1 MIKNLLLTLSFASM
15 SLSAVAADVTPVWL
29 NPEVNQ
35 VNREARRADFFAFE
49 NADLAKAGD
58 KTKSSRYLSMEGK
71 WRFNFVKDHNLAPK
85 DFFSLNFDD
94 SQWVDFPVPGLFEME
109 GYGDKTYK
117 NAGYAWCTTFDNN
130 PPIVG
135 ETNNYTGSYRR
146 TFELPDN
153 WNGQEVYFHVGSATS
168 NLSVWV
174 NGKYVGYSEDAKV
187 AAEFNITKYL
197 KKGQNLIAMQVMR
210 WCDGSYLEDQD
221 FWRFTGI
228 AREVY
233 LYARPKQHVKDIII
247 TAGLDDNYKE
257 GILEATATATVDGSV
272 FYELVDDKGNTV
284 FSIPSGCGS
293 VIGRGLSVK
302 PWSAEVPNLYSLV
315 ISFYSEKIKVDKSMK
330 DLLSSG
336 NDKAVIEQY
345 KKQLASFEPKE
356 VIVQRVGFRNI
367 EIKGGQLLVNGQP
380 ILIKGAD
387 RHELDPD
394 GGYIVSMERMI
405 QDIKI
410 MKQLN
415 INAVRTCHYPDDPRW
430 YDLCDEYGIYLTAES
445 NLESHG
451 MGYGEGTLAKRDDF
465 AKAHIERQE
474 GNVLSFRNHPSIIVW
489 SLGNE
494 AGYGPNFEKAYDWV
508 KATDKTRPC
517 QFEQAREN
525 GKTDIFCPMY
535 ADYNHCERYSKGDN
549 PRPLIQCEYAHAMGN
564 SMGGFK
570 EYWELIRKYPKYQ
583 GGYIW
588 DFVDQGLRDRS
599 PITGRE
605 IFTYGG
611 DYGKYPASDYNFNC
625 NGIIAPDRRLNP
637 HAYEVQYYYQNAWI
651 TDKGLKD
658 GKLEVYNENFFK
670 SLDDLE
676 LVWFLGGAG
685 NNGHHRDG
693 VPAGL
698 TYGHGGTIDISGIA
712 PQQRKVIT
720 DEKLKQIIE
729 KMSGHHGDQ
738 ELLLNF
744 YFKSKEGAPLI
755 DKGQVLA
762 KQQFVINP
770 YQFPELNTEG
780 IESNLKSQTSNLKS
794 QIQKEETNSYVK
806 FSAAGTD
813 LYVGKWTGWI
823 DYITVDGRDML
834 QNRESIVP
842 EFWRAPTDN
851 DYGAGLQRRFGTW
864 RNPQMKLKSVTT
876 ADDGSPVIT
885 ATFDLPDQKAQLT
898 MTYTLTPDGV
908 VIVREQLTTDKEAK
922 VSDLFRYG
930 MTLQMPGLYNK
941 VRYYGRGPIENYI
954 DRHDSEFI
962 GMYESTTSHEYYDYV
977 RPQESGNHTDV
988 RWFEVLNSDGLGL
1001 RFYGDAPMEAS
1012 ALPFLT
1018 SQLDDGPH
1026 KDKAW
1031 GHHSGDLIAPGI
1043 TQVHI
1048 TQRQFGLGCV
1058 NSWGAWPR
1066 EEYRLPYKDYDFTFA
1081 IKPIK

>member
-1 MIKNLLLTLSFASM
+1 MYRKILVSLALLLAVNV
-15 SLSAVAADVTPVWL
+15 SAAVEPEWK
-29 NPEVNQ
+29 NPSVNQ

-49 NADLAKAGD
+49 NGDKALAND
-58 KTKSSRYLSMEGK
+58 KTKSGRYLSMEGK
-71 WRFNFVKDHNLAPK
+71 WKFNFVKDHNLAPK
-85 DFFSLNFDD
+85 DFYTLKYDD
-94 SQWVDFPVPGLFEME
+94 SQWVDFPVPGLFEIE

-130 PPIVG
+130 PPFIS

-146 TFELPDN
+146 TFDLPAD
-153 WNGQEVYFHVGSATS
+153 WSGQEVYFHVGSATS

-174 NGKYVGYSEDAKV
+174 NGRYVGYSEDAKV

-233 LYARPKQHVKDIII
+233 LYARPKVHIKDLIVNADYDVEKKLGIIDYTI
-247 TAGLDDNYKE
+247 DVAN
-257 GILEATATATVDGSV
+257 
-272 FYELVDDKGNTV
+272 
-284 FSIPSGCGS
+284 PSG
-293 VIGRGLSVK
+293 VNLEVTLMK
-302 PWSAEVPNLYSLV
+302 PNGDNIFHHDGHKWPYYQHE
-315 ISFYSEKIKVDKSMK
+315 SFYLQPNDIQPWTAETPHLYTLQIVLKKGGKV
-330 DLLSSG
+330 L
-336 NDKAVIEQY
+336 
-345 KKQLASFEPKE
+345 E
-356 VIVQRVGFRNI
+356 VVRQRVGFRHI

-394 GGYIVSMERMI
+394 GGYIVSVERMI

-517 QFEQAREN
+517 QFEQARQD

-535 ADYNHCERYSKGDN
+535 YGYEDCEKYAKGDN

-570 EYWELIRKYPKYQ
+570 EYWDLVRKYPKYQ

-588 DFVDQGLRDRS
+588 DFVDQGMRDKS
-599 PITGRE
+599 PVTGRE

-637 HAYEVQYYYQNAWI
+637 HAYEVQYYYQNAWVS
-651 TDKGLKD
+651 DRGFKD
-658 GKLEVYNENFFK
+658 GKLEVFNENFFRT
-670 SLDDLE
+670 LDDLE

-685 NNGHHRDG
+685 NHGHHRDG

-698 TYGHGGTIDISGIA
+698 TYGHGGTIDISGIQ

-720 DEKLKQIIE
+720 DETLKQIIA

-744 YFKSKEGAPLI
+744 YFKSKNGAPLI
-755 DKGQVLA
+755 DKGQVMA

-770 YQFPELNTEG
+770 YQFPDLLSVQSSERSDLSPGTAKVKSLN
-780 IESNLKSQTSNLKS
+780 SQPSTLN
-794 QIQKEETNSYVK
+794 KEETNTYVK
-806 FSAAGTD
+806 FSANGID
-813 LYVGKWTGWI
+813 LYIGKRTGWI
-823 DYITVDGRDML
+823 DYITVDGKEML
-834 QNRESIVP
+834 QFRESIVP

-851 DYGAGLQRRFGTW
+851 DYGAGLQRRFETW
-864 RNPQMKLKSVTT
+864 RSPQMKLKGVTVN
-876 ADDGSPVIT
+876 DGLPVVT

-898 MTYTLTPDGV
+898 MTYTLTSSGE
-908 VIVREQLTTDKEAK
+908 VIVREHLTTDKEAK
-922 VSDLFRYG
+922 VSDLFRFG
-930 MTLQMPGLYNK
+930 MSLQMPCQFDH
-941 VRYYGRGPIENYI
+941 VRYYGRGPVENYI
-954 DRHDSEFI
+954 DRHDSEFLGI
-962 GMYESTTSHEYYDYV
+962 YENEVQNEYFDYV

-988 RWFEVLNSDGLGL
+988 RWFQVIDKEGRGLC
-1001 RFYGDAPMEAS
+1001 FYGDAPMEAS
-1012 ALPFLT
+1012 ALPYT
-1018 SQLDDGPH
+1018 TAQLDDGMH

-1031 GHHSGDLIAPGI
+1031 GHHSGDLMPSGM
-1043 TQVHI
+1043 TSVHI
-1048 TQRQFGLGCV
+1048 QQRQFGLGCV

-1066 EEYRLPYKDYDFTFA
+1066 SEYRMPYKDYDFTFA
-1081 IKPIK
+1081 IKPLRAK